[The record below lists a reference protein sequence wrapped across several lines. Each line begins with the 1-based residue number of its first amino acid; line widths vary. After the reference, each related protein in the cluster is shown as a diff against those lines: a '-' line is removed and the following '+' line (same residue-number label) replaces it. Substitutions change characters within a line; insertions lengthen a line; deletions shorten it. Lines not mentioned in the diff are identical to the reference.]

1 VGDEVLTSDGLATQ
15 VINVFPQGKRPIYR
29 IRLSDGGETRC
40 TADHLWRVREEGEE
54 AWKTVPLAAIIS
66 NVLAGK
72 RFELPEVGDEAIQG
86 ARSISSC
93 GATRRR
99 DAVPSAIS
107 NDIL

>member
-54 AWKTVPLAAIIS
+54 AWKTVPLAAIIA
-66 NVLAGK
+66 NVLGGK
-72 RFELPEVGDEAIQG
+72 RFELPEVGRLVLERA
-86 ARSISSC
+86 
-93 GATRRR
+93 
-99 DAVPSAIS
+99 S
-107 NDIL
+107 NV